1 VPSAGLNPPG
11 ASARNAR
18 VVAVIVGLVLAGL
31 GVFGAVVTVPSAA
44 SSSVAVQYD
53 PPPNPSS
60 LPIRHI
66 VFIMQENH
74 AYDNLF
80 GTYCTTRGPD
90 CQAVANGIPPGT
102 CVPYQPADPMS
113 GCVTPAPFPDAWNA
127 TPLDLPH
134 TWNSSHAAYA
144 NGSMNGWW
152 SAELHGNETFRYFTG
167 TSAPIYWDLAE
178 QYALGDDFF
187 SSALSYSLP
196 NHWGMLA
203 NTIPPLS
210 LTHLMQL
217 TPAQKPASGG
227 LRSYQS
233 QYLNEA
239 NNTTTLPDL
248 LAQTSL
254 TWRWYDQAI
263 PPGWSGYN
271 TSLQEQLAFDYW
283 NPNAAQFRTYADPA
297 FHAHFVLRTDILA
310 DAANGTLPNISWV
323 LPWFTISDH
332 PYSEL
337 PSGESWVAQVVD
349 AIEASPEWNS
359 TAIFVSWDEYGGF
372 YDHVA
377 PPQITSYG
385 LGFRVPVLVISPY
398 ARENYIDPQFT
409 YFESVLHFM
418 EWRFGVSPMG
428 PMDGGA
434 PLPLNAFDFNQTPR
448 APIQF
453 PTSVNASGARY
464 PMTLEAGPPPPTPTH
479 VQAKESGNATVLT
492 WTVPPGGGSIA
503 AYELTYGPLS
513 DPTAYHVLLDG
524 AATGVTLAGLSSHT
538 PYVLRL
544 QADGAT
550 GNSSPARVVTQ
561 PIGSVGGP
569 SSQLF
574 APTGILV
581 LAGAVLV
588 LVPLGWAYR
597 FRRRTSEPGRPGSG
611 WDAEPPSVARRSKGD
626 DSAR

>member
-1 VPSAGLNPPG
+1 MSRAHLRIILTVLLTAGLLL
-11 ASARNAR
+11 
-18 VVAVIVGLVLAGL
+18 VGVGS
-31 GVFGAVVTVPSAA
+31 VETVRAYEGTGSRIEPLYA
-44 SSSVAVQYD
+44 
-53 PPPNPSS
+53 PTPNPQSIP
-60 LPIRHI
+60 LHHI
-66 VFIMQENH
+66 VFILQENH

-80 GTYCTTRGPD
+80 GEYCRTAGPN
-90 CQAVANGIPPGT
+90 CSNAGNGIPNGT
-102 CVPYQPADPMS
+102 CIPYDPNNTS
-113 GCVTPAPFPDAWNA
+113 AGCIRPSPFVNAWNA
-127 TPLDLPH
+127 TPHDVEH
-134 TWNSSHAAYA
+134 TWNSSHAAYN
-144 NGSMNGWW
+144 NGAMNGWYL
-152 SAELHGNETFRYFTG
+152 AENRSPEFSKYYTG
-167 TSAPIYWDLAE
+167 ATAPIYWDMAE

-187 SSALSYSLP
+187 SSVLSYSLP
-196 NHWGMLA
+196 NHWAMFA
-203 NTIPPLS
+203 STIPPVS
-210 LTHLMQL
+210 LTHLMYG
-217 TPAQKPASGG
+217 PG
-227 LRSYQS
+227 LEVRNGTHAPGRLLSFQRE
-233 QYLNEA
+233 YLNEA
-239 NNTTTLPDL
+239 N
-248 LAQTSL
+248 QTPTIADEL
-254 TWRWYDQAI
+254 I
-263 PPGWSGYN
+263 N
-271 TSLQEQLAFDYW
+271 TSLSWDYFDYPVVPGWAGYNLSIKDGQTWDYW
-283 NPNAAQFRTYADPA
+283 NPSSAKFQTYSDPTMN
-297 FHAHFVLRTDILA
+297 AHFVNRTAILG

-323 LPWFTISDH
+323 LPSEHESDH
-332 PYSEL
+332 PFLAEL
-337 PSGESWVAQVVD
+337 PYGESWVAQVVD

-524 AATGVTLAGLSSHT
+524 AATGVTLEGLS
-538 PYVLRL
+538 
-544 QADGAT
+544 
-550 GNSSPARVVTQ
+550 
-561 PIGSVGGP
+561 
-569 SSQLF
+569 
-574 APTGILV
+574 
-581 LAGAVLV
+581 
-588 LVPLGWAYR
+588 LGTAYR
-597 FRRRTSEPGRPGSG
+597 FQLVASDAGRASAPSASVIRSAIPSGEQVLIALAPNWVLIAPGIVLVVVPAVLLFRYRRDS
-611 WDAEPPSVARRSKGD
+611 PPPPKLTPAGPIPVPPPAA
-626 DSAR
+626 SAHESQSP